1 MAQGPVVTT
10 LVITVVVN
18 WLNITVLWNMSGAA
32 RGKTKTTL
40 NPEDAKAFNGAL
52 VEADPPE
59 VARVLR
65 AHRNTIDNTVPFL
78 LLAFAFVS
86 VGPSPLEAQ
95 ILLYGFTFARLAY
108 SVCYLNGL
116 QPWRTIMYG
125 ISVLLALG
133 LAVDTLR
140 LLLSA

>member
-1 MAQGPVVTT
+1 MSQAPVVTAFA
-10 LVITVVVN
+10 ISVVVN

-40 NPEDAKAFNGAL
+40 NPEDAVAFKGQL
-52 VEADPPE
+52 VEADPPA

-78 LLAFAFVS
+78 LVAFVFVS
-86 VGPSPLEAQ
+86 LGPTPLEAQ
-95 ILLYGFTFARLAY
+95 IFLYGFTAARVLY
-108 SVCYLNGL
+108 SICYLAGL

-125 ISVLLALG
+125 LSVLLALG
-133 LAVDTLR
+133 VAVDTLR
-140 LLLSA
+140 LALA